1 MSTVTP
7 AMKNEQL
14 GREDWALPQPTTM
27 VEVDRVAEQRG
38 AAA

>member
-1 MSTVTP
+1 MSAGMP

-14 GREDWALPQPTTM
+14 GREDWALPLPTSM